1 MITETE
7 FKDFVEENE
16 NGWSYLQIETTELF
30 GGWFLSYKLG
40 HSVSRYNEICVICK
54 LNYTQEN
61 TKINLE
67 LDDIMT
73 LGFEYSTLS
82 YDSFLEALIQC
93 KIESVSKLKVLSEG
107 LTSLYKDVNVN
118 MTNK

>member
-1 MITETE
+1 
-7 FKDFVEENE
+7 
-16 NGWSYLQIETTELF
+16 
-30 GGWFLSYKLG
+30 
-40 HSVSRYNEICVICK
+40 
-54 LNYTQEN
+54 
-61 TKINLE
+61 
-67 LDDIMT
+67 MT

-118 MTNK
+118 MTNR